1 MTSKTFNCEQE
12 VITDVWDFPPG
23 WTVSL
28 DKINAKKMMTILLLT
43 GAHKVS
49 RSSRTNVKR

>member
-1 MTSKTFNCEQE
+1 MTSKSFKYAQG
-12 VITDVWDFPPG
+12 VIMLDSPPG

-28 DKINAKKMMTILLLT
+28 DRTNVKKMMIILLLT

>member
-12 VITDVWDFPPG
+12 VITDMWDFPPG